1 MPYQGDGVL
10 LFSPQDDLKFK
21 SDNSKSVP
29 SPSKSGTR
37 TSKTRVPRTSTS
49 RDRRMSKLTP
59 YPTDYLISEQ
69 AKDDK
74 DLAWAM
80 QYANTGNPT
89 ELQLAP
95 TSQITPGESERLLQE
110 SANNRVAD
118 QYYNPTVSP
127 IPLVASV
134 AGNLLM
140 RANNKPTEV
149 SYDRVTP
156 QEINL
161 GEQREQ
167 AIRRSQGQAN
177 QIARN
182 VRGLGMT
189 PGATANIMV
198 GSQADLDANLGR
210 EVGESYLQEELA
222 NARFADS
229 AERINA
235 NIAMREAEANA
246 RERNVAKS
254 VDQQALQNI
263 ISDIGS
269 YFGDVQKAERYNNL
283 YQQMPGTAKL
293 YQDPNQSIFNRIVL
307 GSRPIVRHDPNLTK
321 MYR

>member
-1 MPYQGDGVL
+1 
-10 LFSPQDDLKFK
+10 
-21 SDNSKSVP
+21 
-29 SPSKSGTR
+29 
-37 TSKTRVPRTSTS
+37 
-49 RDRRMSKLTP
+49 
-59 YPTDYLISEQ
+59 
-69 AKDDK
+69 
-74 DLAWAM
+74 
-80 QYANTGNPT
+80 
-89 ELQLAP
+89 
-95 TSQITPGESERLLQE
+95 
-110 SANNRVAD
+110 
-118 QYYNPTVSP
+118 
-127 IPLVASV
+127 
-134 AGNLLM
+134 M

-149 SYDRVTP
+149 SYNRVTP

-167 AIRRSQGQAN
+167 AIRKSQGQAN